1 MKTEGDNVHT
11 EIDSEEA
18 EQLEETLSE
27 EVDLSLMTLEELKK
41 VAKNRKIEGYSK
53 LNKNELIER
62 LI

>member
-62 LI
+62 LS